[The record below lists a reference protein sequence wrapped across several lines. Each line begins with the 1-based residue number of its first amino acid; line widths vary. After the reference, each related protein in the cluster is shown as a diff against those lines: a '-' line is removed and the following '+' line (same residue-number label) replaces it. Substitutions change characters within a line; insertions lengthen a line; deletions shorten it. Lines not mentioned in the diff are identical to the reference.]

1 MFATDDSDENAYD
14 VAEGREHR
22 SRGFS
27 DFILGT
33 GSGNSPRSG
42 SRKQLNLLSRPSPEM
57 GLRKV
62 LLQEKSQENL
72 VKFSNESAKKND
84 SYSHESEKNKDSNSN
99 ESQKRNDPFSNGNQN
114 RKDSFTNENQKRK
127 DSFSN
132 DNQKQKDFFSNEN
145 QNRKDSYYHDNQ
157 KRKDSFS
164 SENRKRK
171 DSFSNENTK
180 RKDLL
185 PFGLL
190 DNFQQRMKRREY
202 KSSESLSRI
211 ENVANQSSGR
221 DGSSS
226 RKFDSRRDSEV
237 RYANG
242 FMSQVARTPRA
253 QDSKWTKL
261 EKDSRQMS
269 GSRQDFGRMTRAKSV
284 SEFLAPLIA
293 APSPKRSRKVSTNQ
307 NQQIFEMDHNR
318 QRNVKFTRHASVEL
332 LDDHES
338 HEPHLPPSRK
348 ETRL

>member
-57 GLRKV
+57 GSRKILRR
-62 LLQEKSQENL
+62 EKSQENL
-72 VKFSNESAKKND
+72 VKFSNESEKRND
-84 SYSHESEKNKDSNSN
+84 SYSLESQKNKDYNSNENQNRQDSFSNENTKRKDSFTN

-114 RKDSFTNENQKRK
+114 WK

-132 DNQKQKDFFSNEN
+132 ES
-145 QNRKDSYYHDNQ
+145 H
-157 KRKDSFS
+157 
-164 SENRKRK
+164 KRK

-190 DNFQQRMKRREY
+190 DNFQQRMNRREY

-211 ENVANQSSGR
+211 ENVASQSSGR

-242 FMSQVARTPRA
+242 FMSQVARTPKA

-318 QRNVKFTRHASVEL
+318 QRNVKFTRHASFEL
-332 LDDHES
+332 LDDHE
-338 HEPHLPPSRK
+338 PQLPPSRK

>member
-1 MFATDDSDENAYD
+1 M
-14 VAEGREHR
+14 
-22 SRGFS
+22 
-27 DFILGT
+27 
-33 GSGNSPRSG
+33 G
-42 SRKQLNLLSRPSPEM
+42 SRKI
-57 GLRKV
+57 LRR
-62 LLQEKSQENL
+62 EKSLENL
-72 VKFSNESAKKND
+72 VKFSNESEKRND
-84 SYSHESEKNKDSNSN
+84 SYSHESQKNKDSNSN
-99 ESQKRNDPFSNGNQN
+99 ENQNRKDSFKNDNQKRKDSFSNENRKRKDFFSNDNQNRKDSFTNDIQKQKDSFSNENQTQKDSLSNESQN
-114 RKDSFTNENQKRK
+114 RKDSFTNENR
-127 DSFSN
+127 
-132 DNQKQKDFFSNEN
+132 
-145 QNRKDSYYHDNQ
+145 
-157 KRKDSFS
+157 
-164 SENRKRK
+164 
-171 DSFSNENTK
+171 K

-190 DNFQQRMKRREY
+190 NNFQQRMNRREY

-211 ENVANQSSGR
+211 ENVASQSSGR

-242 FMSQVARTPRA
+242 FMSQVARTPKA

-318 QRNVKFTRHASVEL
+318 QKNVKFTRHASFEL
-332 LDDHES
+332 LDDHE
-338 HEPHLPPSRK
+338 PQLPPSRK

>member
-1 MFATDDSDENAYD
+1 MFADDDSDENVYD

-57 GLRKV
+57 GSRKILR
-62 LLQEKSQENL
+62 QEKSRENL
-72 VKFSNESAKKND
+72 VEFSNEFEKKND
-84 SYSHESEKNKDSNSN
+84 SYSHESQKRHDFFSNENKKNKDNSN
-99 ESQKRNDPFSNGNQN
+99 ESQKRNDSLTNDNTT
-114 RKDSFTNENQKRK
+114 RKDSFTNENQKRR
-127 DSFSN
+127 DSLT
-132 DNQKQKDFFSNEN
+132 
-145 QNRKDSYYHDNQ
+145 
-157 KRKDSFS
+157 
-164 SENRKRK
+164 
-171 DSFSNENTK
+171 NENTK
-180 RKDLL
+180 RKDSL

-190 DNFQQRMKRREY
+190 DNFQKRMNRREY

-211 ENVANQSSGR
+211 ENVASQSSGR
-221 DGSSS
+221 DGSNS
-226 RKFDSRRDSEV
+226 RKFDSNSRRDSEV

-242 FMSQVARTPRA
+242 FMSQVARTPKA

-284 SEFLAPLIA
+284 SEFLAPLIT
-293 APSPKRSRKVSTNQ
+293 APSPKRSRKVSTKQ
-307 NQQIFEMDHNR
+307 DQQIFEMDLNR
-318 QRNVKFTRHASVEL
+318 QRNVNFTRHASFEL
-332 LDDHES
+332 LENHES
-338 HEPHLPPSRK
+338 LEPHIPPARK